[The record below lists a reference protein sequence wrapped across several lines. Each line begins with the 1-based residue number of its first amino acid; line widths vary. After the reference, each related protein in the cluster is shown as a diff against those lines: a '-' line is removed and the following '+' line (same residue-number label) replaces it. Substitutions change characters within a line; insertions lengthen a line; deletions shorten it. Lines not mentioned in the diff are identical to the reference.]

1 MTPGEKTAQQAAPA
15 GSREAGTAPPRA
27 PGAET
32 PRVTV
37 ELASY
42 SYTPEGGAPLFTLEA
57 TSFVARSRELIAIL
71 GRNGSGKSTL
81 LRLLAGTLAPL
92 SGRVKL
98 EGFEVS
104 RMDLR
109 TRAQRIALVQQETPL
124 LFPVRV
130 WDFVLQGRHPYSRG
144 LRFETEEDRAV
155 ARQALVEAG
164 ADHLRGRWMHKLSGG
179 EKQRVVL
186 ARALAQQPLL
196 LLLDE
201 PTLHLDIAAQVDL
214 LRRLRRIA
222 ADRGQAV
229 VVVTHELNLAAEFAD
244 RVLLLD
250 GGKTLQVGAPAEV
263 YQQDLL
269 QQVFGTLLHVEITSR
284 GTPKVTF
291 IGKEA

>member
-1 MTPGEKTAQQAAPA
+1 MNPAERTAEQPKPASAGGPARTTPSE
-15 GSREAGTAPPRA
+15 PPR
-27 PGAET
+27 
-32 PRVTV
+32 VLV
-37 ELASY
+37 DLASH
-42 SYTPEGGAPLFTLEA
+42 SYAPEGGAPLFTLEA
-57 TSFVARSRELIAIL
+57 TSFEVRSRELVAIL

-98 EGFEVS
+98 EGLEVS
-104 RMDLR
+104 RLDLR

-130 WDFVLQGRHPYSRG
+130 WEFVMQGRYPYSRG
-144 LRFETEEDRAV
+144 LRFETEEDAAV
-155 ARQALVEAG
+155 ARQALLEAG
-164 ADHLRGRWMHKLSGG
+164 ADPLRGRWMHKLSGG
-179 EKQRVVL
+179 EKQRVIL

-222 ADRGQAV
+222 TDRGYAV

-244 RVLLLD
+244 RIILLD
-250 GGKTLQVGAPAEV
+250 RGKTLRVGRPAEV
-263 YQQDLL
+263 YQQELL
-269 QQVFGTLLHVEITSR
+269 QQVFGTLLYVEYTAR

-291 IGKEA
+291 SGADTE

>member
-1 MTPGEKTAQQAAPA
+1 MNPGGQTTEQANSASPKGPA
-15 GSREAGTAPPRA
+15 RPRPPE
-27 PGAET
+27 P

-42 SYTPEGGAPLFTLEA
+42 SYAPEGGASLFTLEA
-57 TSFVARSRELIAIL
+57 TSFDVRPRDLVAIL

-81 LRLLAGTLAPL
+81 LRLLSGTLPPL

-104 RMDLR
+104 RLDLR
-109 TRAQRIALVQQETPL
+109 MRAQRIAMVQQETPL

-130 WDFVLQGRHPYSRG
+130 WDYVMQGRHPYSRG
-144 LRFETEEDRAV
+144 LRFETEEDGAV

-164 ADHLRGRWMHKLSGG
+164 ADPLRTRWMHKLSGG
-179 EKQRVVL
+179 EKQRAVL

-214 LRRLRRIA
+214 LRRLRHIA
-222 ADRGQAV
+222 NDRGYAI

-244 RVLLLD
+244 RIILLD
-250 GGKTLQVGAPAEV
+250 RGKTLRVGKPVEV
-263 YQQDLL
+263 YEQELL
-269 QQVFGTLLHVEITSR
+269 QQVFGTLLHVEHTAR

-291 IGKEA
+291 SGKDTE

>member
-1 MTPGEKTAQQAAPA
+1 VNPVEKAAEQQKMADPA
-15 GSREAGTAPPRA
+15 GPARPSPPEPPR
-27 PGAET
+27 
-32 PRVTV
+32 VSV
-37 ELASY
+37 DLASF
-42 SYTPEGGAPLFTLEA
+42 SYAPEGGASLFTLEA
-57 TSFVARSRELIAIL
+57 TSFDVRSREVVAVL

-81 LRLLAGTLAPL
+81 LRLLAGTLSPL

-98 EGFEVS
+98 EGLEVS
-104 RMDLR
+104 RLDLR
-109 TRAQRIALVQQETPL
+109 TRAQRIAMVQQETPL

-130 WDFVLQGRHPYSRG
+130 WEFVMQGRYPYSRG
-144 LRFETEEDRAV
+144 LRFETEEDAAV

-164 ADHLRGRWMHKLSGG
+164 ADPLRGRWMHKLSGG
-179 EKQRVVL
+179 EKQRAVL

-222 ADRGQAV
+222 MDRGYAV

-244 RVLLLD
+244 RIVLLD
-250 GGKTLQVGAPAEV
+250 RGKTLRVGKPAEV
-263 YQQDLL
+263 YEQALL
-269 QQVFGTLLHVEITSR
+269 QQVFGTLLYVEYTAR

-291 IGKEA
+291 SGAETE

>member
-1 MTPGEKTAQQAAPA
+1 MNPAEKTAEQPKPA
-15 GSREAGTAPPRA
+15 GAAGPSRTLPNEPPR
-27 PGAET
+27 
-32 PRVTV
+32 VMV
-37 ELASY
+37 DLASY
-42 SYTPEGGAPLFTLEA
+42 SYAPEGGAPLFTLEA
-57 TSFVARSRELIAIL
+57 TSFDVRSRELVAIL

-98 EGFEVS
+98 EGLEVS
-104 RMDLR
+104 RLDLR
-109 TRAQRIALVQQETPL
+109 TRAQRIAMVQQETPL

-130 WDFVLQGRHPYSRG
+130 WEFVMQGRFPYSRG
-144 LRFETEEDRAV
+144 LRFETEADAAV
-155 ARQALVEAG
+155 ARQALLEAG
-164 ADHLRGRWMHKLSGG
+164 ADPLRGRWMHKLSGG
-179 EKQRVVL
+179 EKQRAVL

-222 ADRGQAV
+222 TDRGYAV

-244 RVLLLD
+244 RIVLID
-250 GGKTLQVGAPAEV
+250 RGKTLRVGKPAEV
-263 YQQDLL
+263 YQQELL
-269 QQVFGTLLHVEITSR
+269 QQVFGTLLSVEYTAR

-291 IGKEA
+291 SGAETE

>member
-1 MTPGEKTAQQAAPA
+1 
-15 GSREAGTAPPRA
+15 
-27 PGAET
+27 
-32 PRVTV
+32 V
-37 ELASY
+37 
-42 SYTPEGGAPLFTLEA
+42 
-57 TSFVARSRELIAIL
+57 RSRELVAIL

-98 EGFEVS
+98 EGLEVS
-104 RMDLR
+104 RLDLR
-109 TRAQRIALVQQETPL
+109 TRAQRIAMVQQETPL

-130 WDFVLQGRHPYSRG
+130 WEFVMQGRYPYSRG
-144 LRFETEEDRAV
+144 LRFETEEDAAV

-164 ADHLRGRWMHKLSGG
+164 ADPLRGRWMHKLSGG
-179 EKQRVVL
+179 EKQRAVL

-222 ADRGQAV
+222 TDRGHAV

-244 RVLLLD
+244 RIVLLD
-250 GGKTLQVGAPAEV
+250 RGKTLRVGKPAEV
-263 YQQDLL
+263 YQQELL
-269 QQVFGTLLHVEITSR
+269 QQVFGTLLYVEYTAR

-291 IGKEA
+291 SGADTD

>member
-1 MTPGEKTAQQAAPA
+1 MNPGEKTAEQAAPA
-15 GSREAGTAPPRA
+15 AGTRGSVAPARA
-27 PGAET
+27 PSTEP

-42 SYTPEGGAPLFTLEA
+42 SYSPEGGAPLFTLEA
-57 TSFVARSRELIAIL
+57 TSFVAHSRELIAIL

-104 RMDLR
+104 RLDLR

-124 LFPVRV
+124 LFPVRA

-144 LRFETEEDRAV
+144 LRFESEQDRAV
-155 ARQALVEAG
+155 GRQAMVEAG
-164 ADHLRGRWMHKLSGG
+164 GDHLRGRWMHKLSGG

-222 ADRGQAV
+222 ADRGYVV

-250 GGKTLQVGAPAEV
+250 GGKTLRVGTPAEV

-269 QQVFGTLLHVEITSR
+269 QGVFGTLLHVELSPR

>member
-1 MTPGEKTAQQAAPA
+1 MNPAEKTAEQAAPA
-15 GSREAGTAPPRA
+15 GAGSSGRTLPPEPPRLS
-27 PGAET
+27 
-32 PRVTV
+32 VD
-37 ELASY
+37 LASFSY
-42 SYTPEGGAPLFTLEA
+42 SPDGGASLFTLEA
-57 TSFVARSRELIAIL
+57 TSFDVRSREVVAVL

-98 EGFEVS
+98 EGLEVS
-104 RMDLR
+104 RLELR
-109 TRAQRIALVQQETPL
+109 TRAQRIAMVQQETPL

-130 WDFVLQGRHPYSRG
+130 WDFVIQGRYPYSRG
-144 LRFETEEDRAV
+144 LRFETDDDAAV
-155 ARQALVEAG
+155 ARQALYEAG
-164 ADHLRGRWMHKLSGG
+164 ADPLRGRWIHRLSGG

-222 ADRGQAV
+222 TDRGHAV

-244 RVLLLD
+244 RIVLLD
-250 GGKTLQVGAPAEV
+250 RGKTLRVGKPAEV
-263 YQQDLL
+263 YQQALL
-269 QQVFGTLLHVEITSR
+269 QQVFGTLLSVEFNSR
-284 GTPKVTF
+284 GVPKVTF
-291 IGKEA
+291 SGAETE

>member
-1 MTPGEKTAQQAAPA
+1 MNPAERTAEQAKPAAPSGPA
-15 GSREAGTAPPRA
+15 RTLPPEPPR
-27 PGAET
+27 
-32 PRVTV
+32 VLV
-37 ELASY
+37 DLASY
-42 SYTPEGGAPLFTLEA
+42 SYAPEGGAPFFTLEA
-57 TSFVARSRELIAIL
+57 TSFEVRSRELVAIL

-98 EGFEVS
+98 EGLEVS
-104 RMDLR
+104 RLDLR
-109 TRAQRIALVQQETPL
+109 TRAQRIAMVQQETPL

-130 WDFVLQGRHPYSRG
+130 WEFVMQGRYPYSRG
-144 LRFETEEDRAV
+144 LRFETEEDAAV

-164 ADHLRGRWMHKLSGG
+164 ADPLRGRWMHKLSGG
-179 EKQRVVL
+179 EKQRAVL

-222 ADRGQAV
+222 TDRGHAV

-244 RVLLLD
+244 RIVLLD
-250 GGKTLQVGAPAEV
+250 RGKTLRVGKPAEV
-263 YQQDLL
+263 YQQELL
-269 QQVFGTLLHVEITSR
+269 QQVFGTLLYVEYTAR

-291 IGKEA
+291 SGADTD

>member
-1 MTPGEKTAQQAAPA
+1 MNPAEKTAEHANPA
-15 GSREAGTAPPRA
+15 GAGAAARTLAPEPPR
-27 PGAET
+27 
-32 PRVTV
+32 VLV
-37 ELASY
+37 DLASY
-42 SYTPEGGAPLFTLEA
+42 SYSPEGGAPLFTLEA
-57 TSFVARSRELIAIL
+57 TSFDVRSREVVAIL

-98 EGFEVS
+98 EGLEVS
-104 RMDLR
+104 RLDLR
-109 TRAQRIALVQQETPL
+109 TRAQRIAMVQQETPL

-130 WDFVLQGRHPYSRG
+130 WEFVMQGRYPYSRG
-144 LRFETEEDRAV
+144 LRFETEGDAAV

-164 ADHLRGRWMHKLSGG
+164 ADPLRGRWMHKLSGG
-179 EKQRVVL
+179 EKQRAVL

-222 ADRGQAV
+222 NDRGYAV
-229 VVVTHELNLAAEFAD
+229 AVVTHELNLAAEFAD
-244 RVLLLD
+244 RIVLLD
-250 GGKTLQVGAPAEV
+250 RGKTLRVGKPAEV
-263 YQQDLL
+263 YQQELL
-269 QQVFGTLLHVEITSR
+269 QQVFGTLLYVEYTAR

-291 IGKEA
+291 SGADTE

>member
-1 MTPGEKTAQQAAPA
+1 VNPVEKPPDRAAVAAAGMPGRTPPA
-15 GSREAGTAPPRA
+15 EPPR
-27 PGAET
+27 
-32 PRVTV
+32 VSV
-37 ELASY
+37 DLASFSY
-42 SYTPEGGAPLFTLEA
+42 SPDGGASLFTLEA
-57 TSFVARSRELIAIL
+57 TTFDVRSRELLAIL

-98 EGFEVS
+98 EGLEVS

-109 TRAQRIALVQQETPL
+109 TRAQRIAMVQQETPL

-130 WDFVLQGRHPYSRG
+130 WTFVMQGRYPYSRG
-144 LRFETEEDRAV
+144 LRFETDDDAAV
-155 ARQALVEAG
+155 ARQALFEAG
-164 ADHLRGRWMHKLSGG
+164 ADPLRGRWMHKLSGG

-222 ADRGQAV
+222 SDRGYAV

-244 RVLLLD
+244 RIVLLD
-250 GGKTLQVGAPAEV
+250 RGKTLRVGKPAEV
-263 YQQDLL
+263 YQQALL
-269 QQVFGTLLHVEITSR
+269 QQVFGTLLSVEFNAR
-284 GTPKVTF
+284 GVPKVTF
-291 IGKEA
+291 SGAETD